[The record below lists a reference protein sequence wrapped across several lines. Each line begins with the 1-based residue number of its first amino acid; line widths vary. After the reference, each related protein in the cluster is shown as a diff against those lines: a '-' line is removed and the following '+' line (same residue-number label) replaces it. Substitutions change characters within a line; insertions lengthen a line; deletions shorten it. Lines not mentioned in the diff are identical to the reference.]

1 MAAAVMAAAK
11 SGAAVM
17 AAAVIAAAESGA
29 AVMAANVI
37 ATAEARLAVTKSVTF
52 WGDGLADIA
61 LFSASVSA
69 IGAATGTSSA
79 DSAIVEIDT
88 NNNIKKN
95 LTLFMDI

>member
-37 ATAEARLAVTKSVTF
+37 AAAMV
-52 WGDGLADIA
+52 GL
-61 LFSASVSA
+61 LPWRGCCH
-69 IGAATGTSSA
+69 GAAAAMVQLMLELLPRRAWPLPSQLHFGA
-79 DSAIVEIDT
+79 
-88 NNNIKKN
+88 
-95 LTLFMDI
+95 MD